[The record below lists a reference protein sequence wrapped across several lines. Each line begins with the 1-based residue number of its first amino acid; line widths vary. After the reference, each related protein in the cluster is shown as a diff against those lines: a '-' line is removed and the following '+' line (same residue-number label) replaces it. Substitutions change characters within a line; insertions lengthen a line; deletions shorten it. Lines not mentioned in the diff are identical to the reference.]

1 MRYFLFIVFGL
12 IVVSVQGQSTNAP
25 LNPDYYHLLDRF
37 EVLYGKNSPSFQS
50 VYKGYTRSSIANFL
64 DSIRASGMELSR
76 SDLFNL
82 TYLEND
88 NWEWTENAQYQ
99 SVKPL
104 LKHFYKA
111 KSDIYHYRDE
121 NVDFHINPVLHLSAG
136 AESDGDVTTWTNTRG
151 IELRGVIDNK
161 VGFYSFLGENQATFP
176 KYVRDYTTSK
186 GVVPHEGFWKNYSDN
201 GLDYFHARGY
211 ISFPIS
217 RHINTQFGHDRFFI
231 GNGYRSMILSDFS
244 PPYLFLKFNTNVGRV
259 QYTNLFTQMRADAFG
274 RLGGSPSGDDFPNKY
289 VVLHHLSVNIGK
301 NLNLGV
307 FESIA
312 YGREDSTGYNGFDI
326 NYLNPVIFYRAIEQQ
341 NGSTDNVLVGADFR
355 WNVAKKFSFYG
366 QLVLDEFVLDEVR
379 SGDGWWANKHAY
391 QLGVKYINAGGIDN
405 LDLLLEYNYSRPY
418 TYSHQNIYNNYG
430 HYIQEIAHPLGSNL
444 KELVTELRY
453 QPFNKFTFILR
464 SFLTN
469 YGADEDANTNWGG
482 NIFKDNR
489 TREQDYGN
497 ETGQGVS
504 TDLLFLDFTTTYH
517 FKHNVFFDLKYIY
530 RDLVSEISTRNN
542 ETHYL
547 SFSLRWNIPQR
558 LHEF

>member
-1 MRYFLFIVFGL
+1 MV
-12 IVVSVQGQSTNAP
+12 
-25 LNPDYYHLLDRF
+25 
-37 EVLYGKNSPSFQS
+37 
-50 VYKGYTRSSIANFL
+50 
-64 DSIRASGMELSR
+64 LSR
-76 SDLFNL
+76 SDEFNL
-82 TYLEND
+82 AYLEND
-88 NWEWTENAQYQ
+88 NWEWSESAKYQ
-99 SVKPL
+99 STNPF

-121 NVDFHINPVLHLSAG
+121 NVDFHINPVLHLSG
-136 AESDGDVTTWTNTRG
+136 GTESDGNINTWTNTRG

-161 VGFYSFLGENQATFP
+161 VGFYSYLGENQAVFP
-176 KYVRDYTTSK
+176 KYVRDYTSNR
-186 GVVPHEGFWKNYSDN
+186 GVVPHEGFWKNYSDD
-201 GLDYFHARGY
+201 GVDFFHARGY

-217 RHINTQFGHDRFFI
+217 KHINTQFGHDRFFI

-244 PPYLFLKFNTNVGRV
+244 PPYLFLKFKTHVGRV
-259 QYTNLFTQMRADAFG
+259 QYTNLFTQMFADVNG
-274 RLGGSPSGDDFPNKY
+274 RLGGSPSGIGYPKKY

-326 NYLNPVIFYRAIEQQ
+326 SYLNPVIFYRAIEQQ

-366 QLVLDEFVLDEVR
+366 QLVLDEFVLDEIK

-391 QLGVKYINAGGIDN
+391 QLGVKYINIGGLDN
-405 LDLLLEYNYSRPY
+405 LDLLLEYNSSRPY

-430 HYIQEIAHPLGSNL
+430 NYIQEIAHPIGSNL

-469 YGADEDANTNWGG
+469 YGTDEDANTNWGG

-504 TDLLFLDFTTTYH
+504 TDLLIVDFTTTYH
-517 FKHNVFFDLKYIY
+517 LKHNFFLDFKYVY
-530 RDLVSEISTRNN
+530 RDLVSEISTRDS